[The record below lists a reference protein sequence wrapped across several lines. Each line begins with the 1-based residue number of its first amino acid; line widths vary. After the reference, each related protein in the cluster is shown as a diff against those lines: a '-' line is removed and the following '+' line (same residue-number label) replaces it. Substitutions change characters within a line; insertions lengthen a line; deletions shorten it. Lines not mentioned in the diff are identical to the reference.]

1 MLTNASSLRQRDAI
15 TLLQAH
21 PVFGALTPKQ
31 IEQLSARARVRR
43 LAAGTTLF
51 VKGDPGTALFAIAN
65 GTVKISVPSIAGR
78 EATFNVLH
86 RGEIFG
92 EIALLDG
99 QMRSADAV
107 ALTDCELM
115 VIERSDF
122 VRLVRAEPMVGIKII
137 EHLCTR
143 LRLTSERMEEVVFL
157 DLSARL
163 ARLLLSLRDDNVAS
177 DQNRLA
183 ITQHKIS
190 EILGTSRE
198 SVNKHLQIWVRRNL
212 IVIKRGCIIILAPQA
227 LATIAGS
234 QEDDDGIE

>member
-1 MLTNASSLRQRDAI
+1 MLANSSSLRQRDAI
-15 TLLQAH
+15 TLLQTH
-21 PVFGALTPKQ
+21 PIFGALTPKQ

-51 VKGDPGTALFAIAN
+51 VKGDPGTALFAIVN

-122 VRLVRAEPMVGIKII
+122 VRLVRAEPMVSIKII

-163 ARLLLSLRDDNVAS
+163 ARLLLSLRDNVAS

-234 QEDDDGIE
+234 QKDDDGIE